1 MGRKFFVF
9 GGSVFLWLEYVR
21 TKYNLIIFVLDEGG
35 NHEIVKEFTGM
46 INKIE
51 IKNFK
56 SIVDLKM
63 DLGRI
68 NVIIGANGCGKTNLL
83 ESFAFAS
90 AASQKKLDNEYL
102 LARGIR
108 IPGPQFVIPA
118 FEDLEESDGKSVKIS
133 VHENLTVRDIEAK
146 FNKESKKWEE
156 VSVSDKD
163 RNMLKLIDGVI
174 GKELSDKDEIEFKQI
189 IDKGIE
195 SLSMKVMAEAIR
207 RILSDLSEKNPDK
220 SDAIKEYMDSLLEEN
235 QSLPT
240 FLIFSPDE
248 IILREQNIESPIKPL
263 GIHGEG
269 LFSFLK
275 EQMKNEKD
283 LFGKLNEGLSLL
295 DWFDGLDVPKDLLS
309 NEAKLLIGDR
319 YLKESLHFFDQR
331 STNEGFLYLL
341 FYLTLFNSKETPSF
355 FAIDNI
361 EASFNPKLC
370 MHLIK
375 HLIELAKENDK
386 QVILTT
392 HSPFVLDALD
402 LRDDEQRLF
411 VARRDIDGHTRL
423 TRIKYKAERTQ
434 KLSEVW
440 MNGYIGGLPDNF

>member
-1 MGRKFFVF
+1 
-9 GGSVFLWLEYVR
+9 
-21 TKYNLIIFVLDEGG
+21 
-35 NHEIVKEFTGM
+35 M

-68 NVIIGANGCGKTNLL
+68 NVIIGANGCGKTNIL

-118 FEDLEESDGKSVKIS
+118 FEDLEETESDKVTIS
-133 VHENLTVRDIEAK
+133 IFEGVSIRDIEVK
-146 FNKESKKWEE
+146 FNKDSKKWEDASIADVDRSIIE
-156 VSVSDKD
+156 LFNNLLDIYAKQKGLGKIEYRDKDSDYVKGILIEILQKAVSDKFP
-163 RNMLKLIDGVI
+163 G
-174 GKELSDKDEIEFKQI
+174 F
-189 IDKGIE
+189 
-195 SLSMKVMAEAIR
+195 
-207 RILSDLSEKNPDK
+207 NPDMIPK
-220 SDAIKEYMDSLLEEN
+220 LFDALYKDN
-235 QSLPT
+235 KSLPT
-240 FLIFSPDE
+240 FLIFTPDE

-275 EQMKNEKD
+275 EQMNNEKD
-283 LFGKLNEGLSLL
+283 LFGKLNEGLNLL

-375 HLIELAKENDK
+375 LLIELAKENDK

-402 LRDDEQRLF
+402 LSDEEQRLF

-423 TRIKYKAERTQ
+423 TRIKHKAERTQ

>member
-1 MGRKFFVF
+1 
-9 GGSVFLWLEYVR
+9 
-21 TKYNLIIFVLDEGG
+21 
-35 NHEIVKEFTGM
+35 M

-68 NVIIGANGCGKTNLL
+68 NVIIGANGCGKTNIL

-118 FEDLEESDGKSVKIS
+118 FEDLEETESDKVTIS
-133 VHENLTVRDIEAK
+133 IFEGVSIRDIEVK
-146 FNKESKKWEE
+146 FNKDSKKWEDASIADVDRSIIE
-156 VSVSDKD
+156 LFNNLLDIYAKQKGLGKIEYRDKDSDYVKGILIEILQKAVSDKFP
-163 RNMLKLIDGVI
+163 G
-174 GKELSDKDEIEFKQI
+174 F
-189 IDKGIE
+189 
-195 SLSMKVMAEAIR
+195 
-207 RILSDLSEKNPDK
+207 NPDMIPK
-220 SDAIKEYMDSLLEEN
+220 LFDALYKDN
-235 QSLPT
+235 KSLPT

-275 EQMKNEKD
+275 EQMNNEKD
-283 LFGKLNEGLSLL
+283 LFRKLNEGLNLL

-331 STNEGFLYLL
+331 STNEGFLFLL

-375 HLIELAKENDK
+375 HLIDLAKENDK

-402 LRDDEQRLF
+402 LSDEEQRLF

-423 TRIKYKAERTQ
+423 TRIKHKAERTQ

>member
-1 MGRKFFVF
+1 
-9 GGSVFLWLEYVR
+9 
-21 TKYNLIIFVLDEGG
+21 
-35 NHEIVKEFTGM
+35 M

-68 NVIIGANGCGKTNLL
+68 NVIIGANGCGKTNIL

-118 FEDLEESDGKSVKIS
+118 FEDLEETEYDKIAIS
-133 VHENLTVRDIEAK
+133 IFEGVSIRDIEVK
-146 FNKESKKWEE
+146 FNKDSKKWEDASIVDVDRSIIELLNNLLDIYAKQKGLGKIEYRDKDSEHVKGFLIE
-156 VSVSDKD
+156 VLQKAISDKFPD
-163 RNMLKLIDGVI
+163 
-174 GKELSDKDEIEFKQI
+174 F
-189 IDKGIE
+189 
-195 SLSMKVMAEAIR
+195 
-207 RILSDLSEKNPDK
+207 NPDMIPK
-220 SDAIKEYMDSLLEEN
+220 LFDALYNNK
-235 QSLPT
+235 SLPT

-248 IILREQNIESPIKPL
+248 IVLREQNTESPIKPL

-275 EQMKNEKD
+275 EQMNNEKS
-283 LFGKLNEGLSLL
+283 LFEKLNEGLNLL

-355 FAIDNI
+355 FAVDNI

-370 MHLIK
+370 MRLIRL
-375 HLIELAKENDK
+375 LIELAKENDK

-402 LRDDEQRLF
+402 LKDDEQRLF
-411 VARRDIDGHTRL
+411 VARRDIDGHTRA
-423 TRIKYKAERTQ
+423 TRIKHKAERTK

-440 MNGYIGGLPDNF
+440 INGYIGGLPDNF

>member
-1 MGRKFFVF
+1 M
-9 GGSVFLWLEYVR
+9 
-21 TKYNLIIFVLDEGG
+21 
-35 NHEIVKEFTGM
+35 GM

-68 NVIIGANGCGKTNLL
+68 NVIIGANGCGKTNIL

-90 AASQKKLDNEYL
+90 AASQKKMDNEYL

-118 FEDLEESDGKSVKIS
+118 FEDLEETEYDKIAIS
-133 VHENLTVRDIEAK
+133 IFEGVSIRDIEVK
-146 FNKESKKWEE
+146 FNKDSKKWEDASIVDVDRSIIELLNNLLDIYAKQKGLGKIEYRDKDSEHVKGFLIE
-156 VSVSDKD
+156 VLQKAISDKFPD
-163 RNMLKLIDGVI
+163 
-174 GKELSDKDEIEFKQI
+174 F
-189 IDKGIE
+189 
-195 SLSMKVMAEAIR
+195 
-207 RILSDLSEKNPDK
+207 NPDMIPK
-220 SDAIKEYMDSLLEEN
+220 LFDALYNNK
-235 QSLPT
+235 SLPT

-248 IILREQNIESPIKPL
+248 IVLREQNTESPIKPL

-275 EQMKNEKD
+275 EQMNNEKS
-283 LFGKLNEGLSLL
+283 LFEKLNEGLNLL

-355 FAIDNI
+355 FAVDNI

-370 MHLIK
+370 MRLIRL
-375 HLIELAKENDK
+375 LIELAKENDK

-402 LRDDEQRLF
+402 LKDDEQRLF
-411 VARRDIDGHTRL
+411 VARRDIDGHTRA
-423 TRIKYKAERTQ
+423 TRIKHKAERTK

>member
-1 MGRKFFVF
+1 M
-9 GGSVFLWLEYVR
+9 
-21 TKYNLIIFVLDEGG
+21 
-35 NHEIVKEFTGM
+35 GM

-68 NVIIGANGCGKTNLL
+68 NVIIGANGCGKTNIL

-118 FEDLEESDGKSVKIS
+118 FEDLEETEYDKIAIS
-133 VHENLTVRDIEAK
+133 IFEGVSIRDIEVK
-146 FNKESKKWEE
+146 FNKDSKKWEDASIVDVDRSIIELLNNLLDIYAKQKGLGKIEYRDKDSEHVKGFLIE
-156 VSVSDKD
+156 VLQKAISDKFPD
-163 RNMLKLIDGVI
+163 
-174 GKELSDKDEIEFKQI
+174 F
-189 IDKGIE
+189 
-195 SLSMKVMAEAIR
+195 
-207 RILSDLSEKNPDK
+207 NPDMIPK
-220 SDAIKEYMDSLLEEN
+220 LFDALYNNK
-235 QSLPT
+235 SLPT

-248 IILREQNIESPIKPL
+248 IVLREQNTESPIKPL

-275 EQMKNEKD
+275 EQMNNEKS
-283 LFGKLNEGLSLL
+283 LFEKLNEGLNLL

-319 YLKESLHFFDQR
+319 YLKESLRFFDQR

-355 FAIDNI
+355 FAVDNI

-370 MHLIK
+370 MRLIRL
-375 HLIELAKENDK
+375 LIELAKENDK

-402 LRDDEQRLF
+402 LKDDEQRLF
-411 VARRDIDGHTRL
+411 VARRDIDGHTRA
-423 TRIKYKAERTQ
+423 TRIKHKAERTK

>member
-1 MGRKFFVF
+1 
-9 GGSVFLWLEYVR
+9 
-21 TKYNLIIFVLDEGG
+21 
-35 NHEIVKEFTGM
+35 M

-68 NVIIGANGCGKTNLL
+68 NVIIGANGCGKTNIL

-118 FEDLEESDGKSVKIS
+118 FEDLEETESDKVTIS
-133 VHENLTVRDIEAK
+133 IFEGVSIRDIEVK
-146 FNKESKKWEE
+146 FNKDSKKWEDASIADVDRSIIE
-156 VSVSDKD
+156 LFNNLLDIYAKQKGLGKIEYRDKDSDYVKGILIEILQKAVSDKFP
-163 RNMLKLIDGVI
+163 G
-174 GKELSDKDEIEFKQI
+174 F
-189 IDKGIE
+189 
-195 SLSMKVMAEAIR
+195 
-207 RILSDLSEKNPDK
+207 NPDMIPK
-220 SDAIKEYMDSLLEEN
+220 LFDALYKDN
-235 QSLPT
+235 KSLPT
-240 FLIFSPDE
+240 FLIFTPDE

-275 EQMKNEKD
+275 EQMNNEKD
-283 LFGKLNEGLSLL
+283 LFGKLNEGLNLL

-331 STNEGFLYLL
+331 STNEGFLFLL

-375 HLIELAKENDK
+375 YLIDLAKENDK

-402 LRDDEQRLF
+402 LSDEEQRLF

-423 TRIKYKAERTQ
+423 TRIKHKAEGTQ

>member
-1 MGRKFFVF
+1 
-9 GGSVFLWLEYVR
+9 
-21 TKYNLIIFVLDEGG
+21 
-35 NHEIVKEFTGM
+35 M

-68 NVIIGANGCGKTNLL
+68 NVIIGANGCGKTNIL

-118 FEDLEESDGKSVKIS
+118 FEDLEETEYDKIAIS
-133 VHENLTVRDIEAK
+133 IFEGVSIRDIEVK
-146 FNKESKKWEE
+146 FNKDSKKWEDASIVDVDRSIIELLNNLLDIYAKQKGLGKIEYRDKDSEHVKGFLIE
-156 VSVSDKD
+156 VLQKAISDKFPD
-163 RNMLKLIDGVI
+163 
-174 GKELSDKDEIEFKQI
+174 F
-189 IDKGIE
+189 
-195 SLSMKVMAEAIR
+195 
-207 RILSDLSEKNPDK
+207 NPDMIPK
-220 SDAIKEYMDSLLEEN
+220 LFDALYNNK
-235 QSLPT
+235 SLPT

-248 IILREQNIESPIKPL
+248 IVLREQNTESPIKPL

-275 EQMKNEKD
+275 EQMNNEKS
-283 LFGKLNEGLSLL
+283 LFEKLNEGLNLL

-355 FAIDNI
+355 FAVDNI

-370 MHLIK
+370 MRLIRL
-375 HLIELAKENDK
+375 LIELAKENDK

-402 LRDDEQRLF
+402 LKDDEQRLF
-411 VARRDIDGHTRL
+411 VARRDIDGLTRA
-423 TRIKYKAERTQ
+423 TRIKHKAERTK

>member
-1 MGRKFFVF
+1 M
-9 GGSVFLWLEYVR
+9 
-21 TKYNLIIFVLDEGG
+21 
-35 NHEIVKEFTGM
+35 GM

-68 NVIIGANGCGKTNLL
+68 NVIIGANGCGKTNIL

-118 FEDLEESDGKSVKIS
+118 FEDLEETEYDKIAIS
-133 VHENLTVRDIEAK
+133 IFEGVSIRDIEVK
-146 FNKESKKWEE
+146 FNKDRKKWEDASIVDVDRSIIELLNNLLDIYAKQKGLGKIEYRDKDSEHVKGFLIE
-156 VSVSDKD
+156 VLQKAISDKFPD
-163 RNMLKLIDGVI
+163 
-174 GKELSDKDEIEFKQI
+174 F
-189 IDKGIE
+189 
-195 SLSMKVMAEAIR
+195 
-207 RILSDLSEKNPDK
+207 NPDMIPK
-220 SDAIKEYMDSLLEEN
+220 LFDALYNNK
-235 QSLPT
+235 SLPT

-248 IILREQNIESPIKPL
+248 IVLREQNTESPIKPL

-275 EQMKNEKD
+275 EQMNIEKS
-283 LFGKLNEGLSLL
+283 LFEKLNEGLNLL

-355 FAIDNI
+355 FAVDNI

-370 MHLIK
+370 MRLIRL
-375 HLIELAKENDK
+375 LIELAKENDK

-402 LRDDEQRLF
+402 LKDDEQRLF
-411 VARRDIDGHTRL
+411 VARRDIDGHTRA
-423 TRIKYKAERTQ
+423 TRIKHKAERTK

>member
-1 MGRKFFVF
+1 
-9 GGSVFLWLEYVR
+9 
-21 TKYNLIIFVLDEGG
+21 
-35 NHEIVKEFTGM
+35 M

-68 NVIIGANGCGKTNLL
+68 NVIIGANGCGKTNIL

-118 FEDLEESDGKSVKIS
+118 FEDLEETESDKVTIS
-133 VHENLTVRDIEAK
+133 IFEGVSIRDIEVK
-146 FNKESKKWEE
+146 FNKDSKKWEDASIADVDRSIIE
-156 VSVSDKD
+156 LFNNLLDIYAKQKGLGKIEYRDKDSDYVKGILIEILQKAVSDKFP
-163 RNMLKLIDGVI
+163 G
-174 GKELSDKDEIEFKQI
+174 F
-189 IDKGIE
+189 
-195 SLSMKVMAEAIR
+195 
-207 RILSDLSEKNPDK
+207 NPDMIPK
-220 SDAIKEYMDSLLEEN
+220 LFDALYKDN
-235 QSLPT
+235 KSLPT
-240 FLIFSPDE
+240 FLIFTPDE

-275 EQMKNEKD
+275 EQMNNEKD
-283 LFGKLNEGLSLL
+283 LFRKLNEGLNLL

-331 STNEGFLYLL
+331 STNEGFLFLL

-375 HLIELAKENDK
+375 HLIDLAKENDK

-402 LRDDEQRLF
+402 LSDEEQRLF

-423 TRIKYKAERTQ
+423 TRIKHKAERTQ

>member
-1 MGRKFFVF
+1 M
-9 GGSVFLWLEYVR
+9 
-21 TKYNLIIFVLDEGG
+21 
-35 NHEIVKEFTGM
+35 GM

-68 NVIIGANGCGKTNLL
+68 NVIIGANGCGKTNIL

-118 FEDLEESDGKSVKIS
+118 FEDLEETEYDKIAIS
-133 VHENLTVRDIEAK
+133 VFEGVSIRDIEVK
-146 FNKESKKWEE
+146 FNKDSKKWEDASIVDVDRSIIELLNNLLDIYAKQKGLGKIEYRDKDSEHVKGFLIE
-156 VSVSDKD
+156 VLQKAISDKFPD
-163 RNMLKLIDGVI
+163 
-174 GKELSDKDEIEFKQI
+174 F
-189 IDKGIE
+189 
-195 SLSMKVMAEAIR
+195 
-207 RILSDLSEKNPDK
+207 NPDMIPK
-220 SDAIKEYMDSLLEEN
+220 LFDALYNNK
-235 QSLPT
+235 SLPT

-248 IILREQNIESPIKPL
+248 IVLREQNTESPIKPL

-275 EQMKNEKD
+275 EQMNNEKS
-283 LFGKLNEGLSLL
+283 LFEKLNEGLNLL

-355 FAIDNI
+355 FAVDNI

-370 MHLIK
+370 MRLIRL
-375 HLIELAKENDK
+375 LIELAKENDK

-402 LRDDEQRLF
+402 LKDDEQRLF
-411 VARRDIDGHTRL
+411 VARRDIDGHTRA
-423 TRIKYKAERTQ
+423 TRIKHKAERTK

>member
-1 MGRKFFVF
+1 M
-9 GGSVFLWLEYVR
+9 
-21 TKYNLIIFVLDEGG
+21 
-35 NHEIVKEFTGM
+35 GM

-68 NVIIGANGCGKTNLL
+68 NVIIGANGCGKTNIL

-118 FEDLEESDGKSVKIS
+118 FEDLEETEYDKIAIS
-133 VHENLTVRDIEAK
+133 IFEGVSIRDIEVK
-146 FNKESKKWEE
+146 FNKDSKKWEDASIVDVDRSIIELLNNLLDIYAKQKGLGKIEYRDKDSEHVKGFLIE
-156 VSVSDKD
+156 VLQKAISDKFPD
-163 RNMLKLIDGVI
+163 
-174 GKELSDKDEIEFKQI
+174 F
-189 IDKGIE
+189 
-195 SLSMKVMAEAIR
+195 
-207 RILSDLSEKNPDK
+207 NPDMIPK
-220 SDAIKEYMDSLLEEN
+220 LFDALYNNK
-235 QSLPT
+235 SLPT

-248 IILREQNIESPIKPL
+248 IVLREQNTESPIKPL

-275 EQMKNEKD
+275 EQMNNEKS
-283 LFGKLNEGLSLL
+283 LFEKLNEGLNLL

-355 FAIDNI
+355 FAVDNI

-370 MHLIK
+370 MRLIRL
-375 HLIELAKENDK
+375 LIELAKENDK

-402 LRDDEQRLF
+402 LKDDEQRLF
-411 VARRDIDGHTRL
+411 VARRDIDGHTRA
-423 TRIKYKAERTQ
+423 TRIKHKAERTK

>member
-1 MGRKFFVF
+1 
-9 GGSVFLWLEYVR
+9 
-21 TKYNLIIFVLDEGG
+21 
-35 NHEIVKEFTGM
+35 M

-68 NVIIGANGCGKTNLL
+68 NVIIGANGCGKTNIL

-118 FEDLEESDGKSVKIS
+118 FEDLEETEYDKIAIS
-133 VHENLTVRDIEAK
+133 IFEGVSIRDIEVK
-146 FNKESKKWEE
+146 FNKDSKKWEDASIVDVDRSIIE
-156 VSVSDKD
+156 LLNNLLDIYAKQKGLGKIEYRDKD
-163 RNMLKLIDGVI
+163 SEHVKGFLIEVLR
-174 GKELSDKDEIEFKQI
+174 K
-189 IDKGIE
+189 
-195 SLSMKVMAEAIR
+195 AI
-207 RILSDLSEKNPDK
+207 SNKFPDFNPDMIPK
-220 SDAIKEYMDSLLEEN
+220 LFDALYNNK
-235 QSLPT
+235 SLPT

-248 IILREQNIESPIKPL
+248 IVLREQNTESPIKPL

-275 EQMKNEKD
+275 EQMNNEKS
-283 LFGKLNEGLSLL
+283 LFEKLNEGLNLL

-355 FAIDNI
+355 FAVDNI

-370 MHLIK
+370 MRLIRL
-375 HLIELAKENDK
+375 LIELAKENDK

-402 LRDDEQRLF
+402 LKDDEQRLF
-411 VARRDIDGHTRL
+411 VARRDIDGHTRA
-423 TRIKYKAERTQ
+423 TRIKHKAERTK

>member
-1 MGRKFFVF
+1 
-9 GGSVFLWLEYVR
+9 
-21 TKYNLIIFVLDEGG
+21 
-35 NHEIVKEFTGM
+35 M

-68 NVIIGANGCGKTNLL
+68 NVIIGANGCGKTNIL

-118 FEDLEESDGKSVKIS
+118 FEELEETEYDKIAIS
-133 VHENLTVRDIEAK
+133 IFEGVSIRDIEVK
-146 FNKESKKWEE
+146 FNKDSKKWEDASIVDVDRSIIELLNNLLDIYAKQKGLGKIEYRDKDSEHVKGFLIE
-156 VSVSDKD
+156 VLQKAISDKFPD
-163 RNMLKLIDGVI
+163 
-174 GKELSDKDEIEFKQI
+174 F
-189 IDKGIE
+189 
-195 SLSMKVMAEAIR
+195 
-207 RILSDLSEKNPDK
+207 NPDMIPK
-220 SDAIKEYMDSLLEEN
+220 LFDALYNNK
-235 QSLPT
+235 SLPT

-248 IILREQNIESPIKPL
+248 IVLREQNTESPIKPL

-275 EQMKNEKD
+275 EQMNNEKS
-283 LFGKLNEGLSLL
+283 LFEKLNEGLNLL

-355 FAIDNI
+355 FAVDNI

-370 MHLIK
+370 MRLIRL
-375 HLIELAKENDK
+375 LIELAKENDK

-402 LRDDEQRLF
+402 LKDDEQRLF
-411 VARRDIDGHTRL
+411 VARRDIDGHTRA
-423 TRIKYKAERTQ
+423 TRIKHKAERTK

>member
-1 MGRKFFVF
+1 M
-9 GGSVFLWLEYVR
+9 
-21 TKYNLIIFVLDEGG
+21 
-35 NHEIVKEFTGM
+35 GM

-68 NVIIGANGCGKTNLL
+68 NVIIGANGCGKTNIL

-118 FEDLEESDGKSVKIS
+118 FEDLEETEYDKIAIS
-133 VHENLTVRDIEAK
+133 IFEGVSIRDIEVK
-146 FNKESKKWEE
+146 FNKDSKKWEDASIVDVDRSIIELLNNLLDIYAKQKGLGKIEYRDKDSEHVKGFLIE
-156 VSVSDKD
+156 VLQKAISDKFPD
-163 RNMLKLIDGVI
+163 
-174 GKELSDKDEIEFKQI
+174 F
-189 IDKGIE
+189 
-195 SLSMKVMAEAIR
+195 
-207 RILSDLSEKNPDK
+207 NPDMIPK
-220 SDAIKEYMDSLLEEN
+220 LFDALYNNK
-235 QSLPT
+235 SLPT

-248 IILREQNIESPIKPL
+248 IVLREQNTESPIKPL

-275 EQMKNEKD
+275 EQMNNEKS
-283 LFGKLNEGLSLL
+283 LFEKLNEGLNLL

-355 FAIDNI
+355 FAVDNI

-370 MHLIK
+370 MRLIRL
-375 HLIELAKENDK
+375 LIELAKENDK

-402 LRDDEQRLF
+402 LKDDEQRLF
-411 VARRDIDGHTRL
+411 VARRDIDGHTRA
-423 TRIKYKAERTQ
+423 TRIKHKAERTK

-440 MNGYIGGLPDNF
+440 INGYIGGLPDNF

>member
-1 MGRKFFVF
+1 M
-9 GGSVFLWLEYVR
+9 
-21 TKYNLIIFVLDEGG
+21 
-35 NHEIVKEFTGM
+35 GM

-68 NVIIGANGCGKTNLL
+68 NVIIGANGCGKTNIL

-118 FEDLEESDGKSVKIS
+118 FEDLEETEYDKIAIS
-133 VHENLTVRDIEAK
+133 IFEGVSIRDIEVK
-146 FNKESKKWEE
+146 FNKDSKKWEDASIVDVDRSIIE
-156 VSVSDKD
+156 LLNNLLDIYAKQKGLGKIEYRDKD
-163 RNMLKLIDGVI
+163 SEHVKGFLIEVLR
-174 GKELSDKDEIEFKQI
+174 K
-189 IDKGIE
+189 
-195 SLSMKVMAEAIR
+195 AI
-207 RILSDLSEKNPDK
+207 SNKFPDFNPDMIPK
-220 SDAIKEYMDSLLEEN
+220 LFDALYNNK
-235 QSLPT
+235 SLPT

-248 IILREQNIESPIKPL
+248 IVLREQNTESPIKPL

-275 EQMKNEKD
+275 EQMNNEKS
-283 LFGKLNEGLSLL
+283 LFEKLNEGLNLL

-355 FAIDNI
+355 FAVDNI

-370 MHLIK
+370 MRLIRL
-375 HLIELAKENDK
+375 LIELAKENDK

-402 LRDDEQRLF
+402 LKDDEQRLF
-411 VARRDIDGHTRL
+411 VARRDIDGHTRA
-423 TRIKYKAERTQ
+423 TRIKHKAERTK

>member
-1 MGRKFFVF
+1 
-9 GGSVFLWLEYVR
+9 
-21 TKYNLIIFVLDEGG
+21 
-35 NHEIVKEFTGM
+35 M

-68 NVIIGANGCGKTNLL
+68 NVIIGANGCGKTNIL

-108 IPGPQFVIPA
+108 IPGPQFVMPA
-118 FEDLEESDGKSVKIS
+118 FEDLEETESDKVTIS
-133 VHENLTVRDIEAK
+133 VFEGVSVRDIEVK
-146 FNKESKKWEE
+146 FNKDSKKWEDASIADVDRSIIE
-156 VSVSDKD
+156 LFNNLLDIYAKQKGLGKIEYRDKDSDYVKGILIEILQKAVSDKFP
-163 RNMLKLIDGVI
+163 G
-174 GKELSDKDEIEFKQI
+174 F
-189 IDKGIE
+189 
-195 SLSMKVMAEAIR
+195 
-207 RILSDLSEKNPDK
+207 NPDMIPK
-220 SDAIKEYMDSLLEEN
+220 LFDALYKDN
-235 QSLPT
+235 KSLPT
-240 FLIFSPDE
+240 FLIFTPDE

-275 EQMKNEKD
+275 EQMNNEKD
-283 LFGKLNEGLSLL
+283 LFGKLNEGLNLL

-375 HLIELAKENDK
+375 HLIDLAKENDK

-402 LRDDEQRLF
+402 LSDEEQRLF

-423 TRIKYKAERTQ
+423 TRIKHKVERTQ

>member
-1 MGRKFFVF
+1 
-9 GGSVFLWLEYVR
+9 
-21 TKYNLIIFVLDEGG
+21 
-35 NHEIVKEFTGM
+35 M

-68 NVIIGANGCGKTNLL
+68 NVIIGANGCGKTNIL

-118 FEDLEESDGKSVKIS
+118 FEDLEETESDKVTIS
-133 VHENLTVRDIEAK
+133 IFEGVSIRDIEVK
-146 FNKESKKWEE
+146 FNKDSKKWEDASIADVDRSIIE
-156 VSVSDKD
+156 LFNNLLDIYAKQKGLGKIEYRDKDSDYVKGILIEILQKAVSDKFP
-163 RNMLKLIDGVI
+163 G
-174 GKELSDKDEIEFKQI
+174 F
-189 IDKGIE
+189 
-195 SLSMKVMAEAIR
+195 
-207 RILSDLSEKNPDK
+207 NPDMIPK
-220 SDAIKEYMDSLLEEN
+220 LFDALYKDN
-235 QSLPT
+235 KSLPT
-240 FLIFSPDE
+240 FLIFTPDE

-269 LFSFLK
+269 LFLFLK
-275 EQMKNEKD
+275 EQMNNEKD
-283 LFGKLNEGLSLL
+283 LFGKLNEGLNLL

-375 HLIELAKENDK
+375 LLIELAKENDK

-402 LRDDEQRLF
+402 LSDEEQRLF

-423 TRIKYKAERTQ
+423 TRIKHKAERIQ

>member
-1 MGRKFFVF
+1 M
-9 GGSVFLWLEYVR
+9 
-21 TKYNLIIFVLDEGG
+21 
-35 NHEIVKEFTGM
+35 GM

-68 NVIIGANGCGKTNLL
+68 NVIIGANGCGKTNIL

-118 FEDLEESDGKSVKIS
+118 FEDLEETEYDKIAIS
-133 VHENLTVRDIEAK
+133 IFEGVSIRDIEVK
-146 FNKESKKWEE
+146 FNKDSKKWEDASIVDVDRSIIELLNNLLDIYAKQKGLGKIEYRDKDSEHVKGFLIE
-156 VSVSDKD
+156 VLQKAISDKFPD
-163 RNMLKLIDGVI
+163 
-174 GKELSDKDEIEFKQI
+174 F
-189 IDKGIE
+189 
-195 SLSMKVMAEAIR
+195 
-207 RILSDLSEKNPDK
+207 NPDMIPK
-220 SDAIKEYMDSLLEEN
+220 LFDALYNNK
-235 QSLPT
+235 SLPT

-248 IILREQNIESPIKPL
+248 IVLREQNTESPIKPL

-275 EQMKNEKD
+275 EQMNNEKS
-283 LFGKLNEGLSLL
+283 LFEKLNEGLNLL
-295 DWFDGLDVPKDLLS
+295 DWFDGLDVPKDLLY

-355 FAIDNI
+355 FAVDNI

-370 MHLIK
+370 MRLIRL
-375 HLIELAKENDK
+375 LIELAKENDK

-402 LRDDEQRLF
+402 LKDDEQRLF
-411 VARRDIDGHTRL
+411 VARRDIDGHTRA
-423 TRIKYKAERTQ
+423 TRIKHKAERTK

>member
-1 MGRKFFVF
+1 M
-9 GGSVFLWLEYVR
+9 
-21 TKYNLIIFVLDEGG
+21 
-35 NHEIVKEFTGM
+35 GM

-68 NVIIGANGCGKTNLL
+68 NVIIGANGCGKTNIL

-118 FEDLEESDGKSVKIS
+118 FEDLEETEYDKIAIS
-133 VHENLTVRDIEAK
+133 IFEGVSIRDIEVK
-146 FNKESKKWEE
+146 FNKDSKKWEDASIVDVDRSIIELLNNLLDIYAKQKGLGKIEYRDKDSEHVKGFLIE
-156 VSVSDKD
+156 VLQKAISDKFPD
-163 RNMLKLIDGVI
+163 
-174 GKELSDKDEIEFKQI
+174 F
-189 IDKGIE
+189 
-195 SLSMKVMAEAIR
+195 
-207 RILSDLSEKNPDK
+207 NPDMIPK
-220 SDAIKEYMDSLLEEN
+220 LFDALYNNK
-235 QSLPT
+235 SLPT

-248 IILREQNIESPIKPL
+248 IVLREQNTESPIKPL

-275 EQMKNEKD
+275 EQMNNEKS
-283 LFGKLNEGLSLL
+283 LFEKLNEGLNLL

-355 FAIDNI
+355 FAVDNI

-370 MHLIK
+370 MRLIRL
-375 HLIELAKENDK
+375 LIELAKENDK

-402 LRDDEQRLF
+402 LKDDEQRLF
-411 VARRDIDGHTRL
+411 VARRDLDGHTRA
-423 TRIKYKAERTQ
+423 TRIKHKAERTK

>member
-1 MGRKFFVF
+1 
-9 GGSVFLWLEYVR
+9 
-21 TKYNLIIFVLDEGG
+21 
-35 NHEIVKEFTGM
+35 M

-68 NVIIGANGCGKTNLL
+68 NVIIGANGCGKTNIL

-118 FEDLEESDGKSVKIS
+118 FEDLEETEYDKIAIS
-133 VHENLTVRDIEAK
+133 IFEGVSIRDIEVK
-146 FNKESKKWEE
+146 FNKDSKKWEDASIVDVDRSIIELLNNLLDIYAKQKGLGKIEYRDKDSEHVKGFLIE
-156 VSVSDKD
+156 VLQKAISDKFPD
-163 RNMLKLIDGVI
+163 
-174 GKELSDKDEIEFKQI
+174 F
-189 IDKGIE
+189 
-195 SLSMKVMAEAIR
+195 
-207 RILSDLSEKNPDK
+207 NPDMIPK
-220 SDAIKEYMDSLLEEN
+220 LFDALYNNK
-235 QSLPT
+235 SLPT

-248 IILREQNIESPIKPL
+248 IVLREQNTESPIKPL

-275 EQMKNEKD
+275 EQMNNEKS
-283 LFGKLNEGLSLL
+283 LFEKLNEGLNLL

-355 FAIDNI
+355 FAVDNI

-370 MHLIK
+370 MRLIRL
-375 HLIELAKENDK
+375 LIELAKENDK

-392 HSPFVLDALD
+392 HSPFVLDTLD
-402 LRDDEQRLF
+402 LKDDEQRLF
-411 VARRDIDGHTRL
+411 VARRDLDGHTRA
-423 TRIKYKAERTQ
+423 TRIKHKAERTK

>member
-1 MGRKFFVF
+1 M
-9 GGSVFLWLEYVR
+9 
-21 TKYNLIIFVLDEGG
+21 
-35 NHEIVKEFTGM
+35 GM

-68 NVIIGANGCGKTNLL
+68 NVIIGANGCGKTNILQ
-83 ESFAFAS
+83 SFAFAS

-118 FEDLEESDGKSVKIS
+118 FEDLEETEYDKIAIS
-133 VHENLTVRDIEAK
+133 IFEGVSIRDIEVK
-146 FNKESKKWEE
+146 FNKDSKKWEDASIVDVDRSIIELLNNLLDIYAKQKGLGKIEYRDKDSEHVKGFLIE
-156 VSVSDKD
+156 VLQKAISDKFPD
-163 RNMLKLIDGVI
+163 
-174 GKELSDKDEIEFKQI
+174 F
-189 IDKGIE
+189 
-195 SLSMKVMAEAIR
+195 
-207 RILSDLSEKNPDK
+207 NPDMIPK
-220 SDAIKEYMDSLLEEN
+220 LFDALYNNK
-235 QSLPT
+235 SLPT

-248 IILREQNIESPIKPL
+248 IVLREQNTESPIKPL

-275 EQMKNEKD
+275 EQMNNEKS
-283 LFGKLNEGLSLL
+283 LFEKLNEGLNLL

-355 FAIDNI
+355 FAVDNI

-370 MHLIK
+370 MRLIRL
-375 HLIELAKENDK
+375 LIELAKENDK

-402 LRDDEQRLF
+402 LKDDEQRLF
-411 VARRDIDGHTRL
+411 VARRDIDGHTRA
-423 TRIKYKAERTQ
+423 TRIKHKAERTK

>member
-1 MGRKFFVF
+1 
-9 GGSVFLWLEYVR
+9 
-21 TKYNLIIFVLDEGG
+21 
-35 NHEIVKEFTGM
+35 M

-68 NVIIGANGCGKTNLL
+68 NVIIGANGCGKTNIL

-118 FEDLEESDGKSVKIS
+118 FEDLEETEYDKIAIS
-133 VHENLTVRDIEAK
+133 IFEGVSIRDIEIK
-146 FNKESKKWEE
+146 FNKDSKKWEDASIVDVDRSIIELLNNLLDIYAKQKGLGKIEYRDKDSEHVKGFLIE
-156 VSVSDKD
+156 VLQKAISDKFPD
-163 RNMLKLIDGVI
+163 
-174 GKELSDKDEIEFKQI
+174 F
-189 IDKGIE
+189 
-195 SLSMKVMAEAIR
+195 
-207 RILSDLSEKNPDK
+207 NPDMIPK
-220 SDAIKEYMDSLLEEN
+220 LFDALYNNK
-235 QSLPT
+235 SLPT

-248 IILREQNIESPIKPL
+248 IVLREQNTESPIKPL

-275 EQMKNEKD
+275 EQMNNEKS
-283 LFGKLNEGLSLL
+283 LFEKLNEGLNLL

-355 FAIDNI
+355 FAVDNI

-370 MHLIK
+370 MRLIRL
-375 HLIELAKENDK
+375 LIELAKENDK

-402 LRDDEQRLF
+402 LKDDEQRLF
-411 VARRDIDGHTRL
+411 VARRDIDGHTRA
-423 TRIKYKAERTQ
+423 TRIKHKAERTK

>member
-1 MGRKFFVF
+1 
-9 GGSVFLWLEYVR
+9 
-21 TKYNLIIFVLDEGG
+21 
-35 NHEIVKEFTGM
+35 M

-68 NVIIGANGCGKTNLL
+68 NVIIGANGCGKTNILQ
-83 ESFAFAS
+83 SFAFAS

-118 FEDLEESDGKSVKIS
+118 FEDLEETEYDKIAIS
-133 VHENLTVRDIEAK
+133 IFEGVSIRDIEVK
-146 FNKESKKWEE
+146 FNKDSKKWEDASIVDVDRSIIELLNNLLDIYAKQKGLGKIEYRDKDSEHVKGFLIE
-156 VSVSDKD
+156 VLQKAISDKFPD
-163 RNMLKLIDGVI
+163 
-174 GKELSDKDEIEFKQI
+174 F
-189 IDKGIE
+189 
-195 SLSMKVMAEAIR
+195 
-207 RILSDLSEKNPDK
+207 NPDMIPK
-220 SDAIKEYMDSLLEEN
+220 LFDALYNNK
-235 QSLPT
+235 SLPT

-248 IILREQNIESPIKPL
+248 IVLREQNTESPIKPL

-275 EQMKNEKD
+275 EQMNNEKS
-283 LFGKLNEGLSLL
+283 LFEKLNEGLNLL

-355 FAIDNI
+355 FAVDNI

-370 MHLIK
+370 MRLIRL
-375 HLIELAKENDK
+375 LIELAKENDK

-402 LRDDEQRLF
+402 LKDDEQRLF
-411 VARRDIDGHTRL
+411 VARRDIDGHTRA
-423 TRIKYKAERTQ
+423 TRIKHKAERTK

>member
-1 MGRKFFVF
+1 
-9 GGSVFLWLEYVR
+9 
-21 TKYNLIIFVLDEGG
+21 
-35 NHEIVKEFTGM
+35 M

-51 IKNFK
+51 IRNFK

-68 NVIIGANGCGKTNLL
+68 NVIIGANGCGKTNIL

-108 IPGPQFVIPA
+108 IPGPQFVLPA
-118 FEDLEESDGKSVKIS
+118 FEDLEGEDIEKVKIS
-133 VHENLTVRDIEAK
+133 VFEGISIRDIEVQ
-146 FNKESKKWEE
+146 FNNKTKNWDE
-156 VSVSDKD
+156 VSVSDID
-163 RNMLKLIDGVI
+163 RNMMEYFSEILKKIRNEKVHNIDREQKNKDVKVLFESFNDSLFKLIS
-174 GKELSDKDEIEFKQI
+174 ELSSKDNNDFVKYYMEYIKNNR
-189 IDKGIE
+189 KG
-195 SLSMKVMAEAIR
+195 
-207 RILSDLSEKNPDK
+207 
-220 SDAIKEYMDSLLEEN
+220 
-235 QSLPT
+235 LPT
-240 FLIFSPDE
+240 FLIFTPDE

-275 EQMKNEKD
+275 EQMNNEKE
-283 LFGKLNEGLSLL
+283 LFGKLNEGLNLL

-370 MHLIK
+370 MYLIK

-402 LRDDEQRLF
+402 LSDEEQRLF

-423 TRIKYKAERTQ
+423 TRIKHKAERTQ